1 MKEILIALQFLTIL
15 PIKIK
20 SEIKEEDFGRS
31 LFYFPLAGVLIGLAL
46 AAVAVFL
53 RFLPDLVTAAC
64 LLIVSIFIT
73 GGIHLDGF
81 ADTCDGFYGAKP
93 KEEILRIMRD
103 SHIGVMGAVGVTLL
117 LLLKFVLFSSIPKD
131 FLWKA
136 LIMMCCFAR
145 WVQAAGCLLPYART
159 EGKAAAFIKYAR
171 KANVITGGVF
181 VLLIFS
187 GLSGLKGVAIFFSSL
202 VIPAL
207 FIYYVRHRI
216 SGMTGDTLGAASEI
230 AEVST
235 LFSALIFGL
244 IWN

>member
-1 MKEILIALQFLTIL
+1 MKAFLIALQFLTIL
-15 PIKIK
+15 PIKITPG
-20 SEIKEEDFGRS
+20 IKEEDFGKS
-31 LFYFPLAGVLIGLAL
+31 LVYFPVIGFFIGAVLSLLAFLFGFLPNQVSAVLIL
-46 AAVAVFL
+46 
-53 RFLPDLVTAAC
+53 TASFV
-64 LLIVSIFIT
+64 IS

-93 KEEILRIMRD
+93 KEEILGIMRD
-103 SHIGVMGAVGVTLL
+103 SHIGVMGAVGMTLL
-117 LLLKFVLFSSIPKD
+117 LLLKFALFSSIPKD

-171 KANVITGGVF
+171 KADAITGGVF
-181 VLLIFS
+181 ALLIFS

-202 VIPAL
+202 VIPVL